1 MRHDAT
7 ERSAC
12 ATMRAVQAA
21 RPDSREARERAVR
34 NLFSGPRRSIGKG
47 SVPVTCDEA
56 REALELYVAGALTA
70 DETRAVEAHAASC
83 PGCRDDLAALSAVT
97 VGLARSVPQVEP
109 GAAVRARV
117 LRAASPRVEQTPGT
131 PRRFAPDRTGWIAAA
146 ALALLSLWLGAD
158 SLKLRHQV
166 TALQSELA
174 DARARVDASD
184 AQVARLQS
192 TAARNAQAMTVLT
205 APDLA
210 RVDLAGQ
217 PPSPDARA
225 RAFWSRSRGLV
236 FSASRL
242 PALPR
247 GRTYQLWVVTAAAP
261 VSVGLLEPDEAGRA
275 DAVFITPPDLATP
288 IAMAVTEEP
297 AGGVPA
303 PTGQKYL
310 VGVPAAGAS

>member
-1 MRHDAT
+1 
-7 ERSAC
+7 
-12 ATMRAVQAA
+12 
-21 RPDSREARERAVR
+21 
-34 NLFSGPRRSIGKG
+34 
-47 SVPVTCDEA
+47 VTCDEA

-70 DETRAVEAHAASC
+70 DETRAVELHVASC
-83 PGCRDDLAALSAVT
+83 RGCRDDLAALSAVM
-97 VGLARSVPQVEP
+97 VGLARSLPQSVP

-117 LRAASPRVEQTPGT
+117 LDATSPRGEETARS
-131 PRRFAPDRTGWIAAA
+131 PRHVRRDYTGWLAAA

-158 SLKLRHQV
+158 SLKLRREV

-174 DARARVDASD
+174 DARAHVDASN
-184 AQVARLQS
+184 AQIARLQS

-217 PPSPDARA
+217 PRSPDARG

-236 FSASRL
+236 FSASHL
-242 PALPR
+242 PPLSS

-261 VSVGLLEPDEAGRA
+261 VSVGLLEPDDAGRA

-288 IAMAVTEEP
+288 VAMAVTEEP

-303 PTGQKYL
+303 PTGEKYL